1 MGKTIIISNRL
12 PVQLQISNGGITA
25 VPSVGGL
32 ATGMKSVHSGGDS
45 LWIGW
50 SGLTDEEIPEEL
62 ADDIDSAL
70 AEHGSSKVKL
80 TADEVDGF
88 YYGFSNRTIWPLFHY
103 FLEYSEFELA
113 SWETYKKVNQKF
125 ADAILQKS
133 EDDDIIWVHDY
144 QLMLVPQ
151 MVREKRP
158 NIAIGFFLHIP
169 FPSYEIFRTMPWR
182 EEVLQ
187 GLLGADLIGFHT
199 YDYERHFL
207 SSVRRLLGL
216 EVSFNE
222 IYLENRVIKADSFPM
237 GIDYKKFRDA
247 ALEHKKRDPEK
258 LSELQKRLN
267 KHKAAD
273 PEAKFFLSI
282 DRLDYSK
289 GIAKRL
295 NAFEYFLNKYP
306 QYKEKVRLIILAV
319 PSRSNVPQY
328 QLLKREIDELVGRIN
343 GEFSTVSWT
352 PIWYFYRSM
361 PFENLIDLYT
371 SSDIAWLTPLRDG
384 MNLVAKEYIATR
396 TDQTGVLILSEMAGS
411 ANEMNESLLINPN
424 NFEQIAD
431 ALFEAINM
439 PKEEQQAR
447 NELLQKRLERYDVER
462 WANDFMNS
470 LRGQKDRDAA
480 NVSKRMTD
488 SRLST
493 VLEEYRKAKKR
504 LLFLDYDGTLAGFH
518 NDPQKAGPDEEL
530 YKLLDALK
538 EQPGTVLFIISGRD
552 KDTFTRWFLPK
563 KYNMI
568 VEHGVWISRDGEDF
582 KLLENVKN
590 DWMDKIRPVLE
601 SFVDRTPGSFIEEK
615 NYSLAW
621 HYRKTDPD
629 FGNLR
634 ATELSTVLT
643 SLIGTDDLSVLN
655 GNKVMEV
662 KSSNVN
668 KGRASMRMLGENDYD
683 FVFAIG
689 DDWTDE
695 FMFQELPESTV
706 TVKVGRQKTSAK
718 YFVENTMKVRELFE
732 IVYKSINLGQTL
744 NDEKIALRKYL
755 LSGHND
761 VCPTEH

>member
-12 PVQLQISNGGITA
+12 PIQLQIHNGGINA

-50 SGLTDEEIPEEL
+50 SGLTDEEIPDEL
-62 ADDIDSAL
+62 SGDIDEAL
-70 AEHGSSKVKL
+70 AKHGSSKVNL
-80 TADEVDGF
+80 TTEEVDGF

-103 FLEYSEFELA
+103 FLEYSEFELD
-113 SWETYKKVNQKF
+113 SWNTYKAVNQKF
-125 ADAILQKS
+125 ADAIIEKAN
-133 EDDDIIWVHDY
+133 DDDTIWIHDY

-151 MVREKRP
+151 MVKEQLP
-158 NIAIGFFLHIP
+158 NISIGFFLHIP
-169 FPSYEIFRTMPWR
+169 FPSFEIFRTLPWR
-182 EEVLQ
+182 TEVLE

-216 EVSFNE
+216 EVSFND
-222 IYLENRVIKADSFPM
+222 IYSEDRIIKVDSFPM
-237 GIDYKKFRDA
+237 GIDYKKFSDA
-247 ALEHKKRDPEK
+247 AKEHLQRTPENQ
-258 LSELQKRLN
+258 SELQQRLN
-267 KHKAAD
+267 KHKQSTPD
-273 PEAKFFLSI
+273 AKFVLSI

-328 QLLKREIDELVGRIN
+328 QLLKKEVDELVGRIN

-371 SSDIAWLTPLRDG
+371 SCDIALLTPIRDG

-396 TDQTGVLILSEMAGS
+396 TDKTGVLILSEMAGS

-431 ALFEAINM
+431 ALNQAINM
-439 PKEEQQAR
+439 PKEEQQER
-447 NELLQKRLERYDVER
+447 NDVLQKRLERYNVEK
-462 WANDFMNS
+462 WANDFMTS
-470 LRGQKDRDAA
+470 LKNQKETSHTY
-480 NVSKRMTD
+480 VSRKLNEKLMT
-488 SRLST
+488 T
-493 VLEEYRKAKKR
+493 VVKNYKGSKKR
-504 LLFLDYDGTLAGFH
+504 LLFIDYDGTLAGFH
-518 NDPQKAGPDEEL
+518 TDPQKASPDEEL
-530 YKLLDALK
+530 YDLLDKIASQENTDMYL
-538 EQPGTVLFIISGRD
+538 ISGRD
-552 KDTFTRWFLPK
+552 KETFTKWFLPK

-568 VEHGVWISRDGEDF
+568 VEHGVWISQNGEEF
-582 KLLENVKN
+582 RMLENVKKE
-590 DWMDKIRPVLE
+590 WMEKIHPVLE

-629 FGNLR
+629 FGQKR
-634 ATELSTVLT
+634 ATELNTVLT
-643 SLIGTDDLSVLN
+643 SLIANDDLSVLN
-655 GNKVMEV
+655 GNKVMEI

-668 KGRASMRMLGENDYD
+668 KGRAAMRVYADADYD

-695 FMFQELPESTV
+695 FMFQELPESSI
-706 TVKVGRQKTSAK
+706 TVKVGHQKTQAK
-718 YFVENTMKVRELFE
+718 YYVDGIKNVR
-732 IVYKSINLGQTL
+732 TL
-744 NDEKIALRKYL
+744 LKRFID
-755 LSGHND
+755 
-761 VCPTEH
+761 

>member
-12 PVQLQISNGGITA
+12 PVQLQISNGTITA
-25 VPSVGGL
+25 IPSVGGL

-50 SGLTDEEIPEEL
+50 SGLTDEDIPKKL
-62 ADDIDSAL
+62 APKIDEAL
-70 AEHGSSKVKL
+70 AEHGSSKVNL
-80 TADEVDGF
+80 SAAEVDGF
-88 YYGFSNRTIWPLFHY
+88 YFGFSNRTIWPLFHY
-103 FLEYSEFELA
+103 FLEYSEFELD
-113 SWETYKKVNQKF
+113 SWNIYKAVNQKF
-125 ADAILQKS
+125 ADAILEKAG
-133 EDDDIIWVHDY
+133 EDDTIWIHDY

-158 NIAIGFFLHIP
+158 NISIGFFLHIP
-169 FPSYEIFRTMPWR
+169 FPSFEIFRTLPWR
-182 EEVLQ
+182 EDVLR

-216 EVSFNE
+216 EVSFND
-222 IYLENRVIKADSFPM
+222 IYLDNRIIKVDSFPM
-237 GIDYKKFRDA
+237 GIDYKKFSEA
-247 ALEHKKRDPEK
+247 AKNHQKNTTAQQSDLQQRLNNHK
-258 LSELQKRLN
+258 LSTP
-267 KHKAAD
+267 D
-273 PEAKFFLSI
+273 AKLILSI

-295 NAFEYFLNKYP
+295 YAFEYFLNKYP

-328 QLLKREIDELVGRIN
+328 QLLKKEIDELVGRIN
-343 GEFSTVSWT
+343 GDFSTVSWT
-352 PIWYFYRSM
+352 PIWYFYRSV

-396 TDQTGVLILSEMAGS
+396 TDKTGVLILSEMAGS

-431 ALFEAINM
+431 ALYQAINM
-439 PKEEQQAR
+439 PIEEQQER
-447 NELLQKRLERYDVER
+447 NTHLQKRLARYNVEQ
-462 WANDFMNS
+462 WANDFMSS
-470 LRGQKDRDAA
+470 LRAQKDRDSA
-480 NVSKRMTD
+480 NVSKRLTEL
-488 SRLST
+488 RFNA
-493 VLEEYRKAKKR
+493 VLEDFSKAKKR

-518 NDPQKAGPDEEL
+518 VDPQKAGPDKEL
-530 YKLLDALK
+530 YKLLDALNTL
-538 EQPGTVLFIISGRD
+538 ENTDMYLVSGRD
-552 KDTFTRWFLPK
+552 KDTFTKWFMHK

-568 VEHGVWISRDGEDF
+568 VEHGVWISQNGEEF
-582 KLLENVKN
+582 RMLENVKN
-590 DWMDKIRPVLE
+590 DWMEKIRPVLE

-634 ATELSTVLT
+634 ANELNTVLT
-643 SLIGTDDLSVLN
+643 SLIANDDLSVLN
-655 GNKVMEV
+655 GNKVMEI

-668 KGRASMRMLGENDYD
+668 KGRATVRIMGEDEYD

-695 FMFQELPESTV
+695 FMFQELPESAV
-706 TVKVGRQKTSAK
+706 TVKVGRQKTQARYYLDGIK
-718 YFVENTMKVRELFE
+718 LVR
-732 IVYKSINLGQTL
+732 
-744 NDEKIALRKYL
+744 
-755 LSGHND
+755 D
-761 VCPTEH
+761 VLKRFTV